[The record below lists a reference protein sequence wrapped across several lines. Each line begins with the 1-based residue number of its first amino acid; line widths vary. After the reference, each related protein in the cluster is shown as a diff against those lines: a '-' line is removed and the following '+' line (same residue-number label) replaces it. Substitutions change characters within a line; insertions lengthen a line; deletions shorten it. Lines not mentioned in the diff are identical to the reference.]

1 MGPSVKSGSGPSEMV
16 FRCQACNR
24 TSELLGWVKDVF
36 QHCAPSWDGEALM
49 RELDFVSRIFHGSK
63 DQRGMKLFWKC
74 DDLKE
79 KLKSRK
85 MEAKAACRAILLVF
99 QGIKFLVYL
108 QIVVFQYLP

>member
-1 MGPSVKSGSGPSEMV
+1 
-16 FRCQACNR
+16 
-24 TSELLGWVKDVF
+24 
-36 QHCAPSWDGEALM
+36 M